1 LLVIVCSGC
10 VPQKQPRIN
19 NSYKIQGIKFNMLLP
34 FYRIDKCWLVGWSV
48 GRMQS
53 LFEGNTRTVGV

>member
-1 LLVIVCSGC
+1 MHLLVIVCSGC

-19 NSYKIQGIKFNMLLP
+19 NSYKIQGIKFNMHLP
-34 FYRIDKCWLVGWSV
+34 FYRIDTCWLVGRSV
-48 GRMQS
+48 GCS